1 MAYALVALGF
11 VLALNAA
18 GAVNFAHGDLVVLG
32 GMVAVLLAGWLQ
44 LPGLAA
50 AAGGAGAR
58 GCRRAGRPRR
68 DPAARP
74 APGRGDLRRRPSR
87 SPR

>member
-32 GMVAVLLAGWLQ
+32 GAVAVFVGLSTGLPAVLL
-44 LPGLAA
+44 LPLVALAIGVVGILAA
-50 AAGGAGAR
+50 RVAILPLAT
-58 GCRRAGRPRR
+58 
-68 DPAARP
+68 PAA
-74 APGRGDLRRRPSR
+74 
-87 SPR
+87 

>member
-32 GMVAVLLAGWLQ
+32 GAIAVFI
-44 LPGLAA
+44 GL
-50 AAGGAGAR
+50 
-58 GCRRAGRPRR
+58 
-68 DPAARP
+68 
-74 APGRGDLRRRPSR
+74 
-87 SPR
+87 